1 MNIPIKVESEFVQVC
16 HLRRF
21 TDNTILL
28 CNINQ
33 MFGLEIRK
41 WQLTELNHYDG
52 FERISQILTLNKS
65 EFIVGNRERSFQ
77 VWKSS

>member
-52 FERISQILTLNKS
+52 F
-65 EFIVGNRERSFQ
+65 
-77 VWKSS
+77 